1 MSRVEICSIEYAI
14 VPATAH
20 NDSEFAEIQRELG
33 EIVSK
38 LKATRDPQVKRRLL
52 REMRLLLA
60 QADRI
65 IEYSE

>member
-1 MSRVEICSIEYAI
+1 LFDTVQR

-20 NDSEFAEIQRELG
+20 IDSEFAEIQREL
-33 EIVSK
+33 EQIVSK
-38 LKATRDPQVKRRLL
+38 LKATHDPSVKRRLL

-65 IEYSE
+65 IN